1 MTPIATITNNT
12 ATGDVIVGPGNP
24 TYLVKGLPVAC
35 QGDAVS
41 GPTVVG
47 TITSTTCTNILMK
60 GRPVANMG
68 SVVTGT
74 NPMTGAPMT
83 TSVVV
88 CPTINYLL

>member
-1 MTPIATITNNT
+1 MTPVATITNNT

-24 TYLVKGLPVAC
+24 THLVKGLPISC
-35 QGDAVS
+35 LGDAVS

-47 TITSTTCTNILMK
+47 AITSSTCVTKIMK
-60 GRPVANMG
+60 GRPIANMG

-74 NPMTGAPMT
+74 NPVTGVPVT

-88 CPTINYLL
+88 CPTINHLY